1 MPLPISL
8 PYTFANATTAIPLS
22 NLDADLT
29 TLRDGINGI
38 GNGTN
43 ALANVSITGGT
54 ITGLTSPLPPASGG
68 TGVISAGTNG
78 NVLTSNGTAWV
89 SQAPAGGGNGVAS
102 ISFGTTG
109 LTPNTATTGI
119 VSVAGTLVAAN
130 GGTGITS
137 PGTAGNVLT
146 STGTAWVSQA
156 ASGGLANVQTF
167 DASGTWTKPAGYA
180 AGSRVLVQVW
190 GAGGSGAKTA
200 STGTTGGGGGGGGAY
215 VELFFALSTLGATET
230 VTIGAGGT
238 AITAATTNGN
248 AGGNTTFGSLLTGYG
263 GARGIATGGTG
274 GGGGGQFSQ
283 GAAAGSTS
291 GSPWDF
297 LSDGTGG
304 GIGWGGSSGA
314 NGFPG
319 FFGGGGGGGG
329 KNGTNVAGSAGGAAY
344 NGGAGGGGAGQG
356 TGAAGAGGA
365 SIGGGNGGAS
375 SATGTAGSGAQP
387 GGGGGGTGGGT
398 SGAGGAGRVIV
409 TVFPA

>member
-89 SQAPAGGGNGVAS
+89 SQAPSGGGNGVAS

-167 DASGTWTKPAGYA
+167 DASGTFTKPAGYGA
-180 AGSRVLVQVW
+180 NSRVYIQVW
-190 GAGGSGAKTA
+190 GGGGSGSRHATA
-200 STGTTGGGGGGGGAY
+200 TTAAGGGGGGYNDEWLFLSNLGATETVTVGAGGASRTGSNQAGDQGGNSNVGTITFAYGGAGGTISSAGGGGGGQLSAGSTSSPGRPFFQVAETGGEFKQGYGATITSALGERDALFHGGGGALGNVSVQSASNTVWGGGGGGGGGT
-215 VELFFALSTLGATET
+215 LALPGTSSYGGSG
-230 VTIGAGGT
+230 GAGG
-238 AITAATTNGN
+238 
-248 AGGNTTFGSLLTGYG
+248 
-263 GARGIATGGTG
+263 ATGTAGT
-274 GGGGGQFSQ
+274 
-283 GAAAGSTS
+283 A
-291 GSPWDF
+291 P
-297 LSDGTGG
+297 
-304 GIGWGGSSGA
+304 
-314 NGFPG
+314 
-319 FFGGGGGGGG
+319 GGGGGGG
-329 KNGTNVAGSAGGAAY
+329 T
-344 NGGAGGGGAGQG
+344 
-356 TGAAGAGGA
+356 T
-365 SIGGGNGGAS
+365 
-375 SATGTAGSGAQP
+375 
-387 GGGGGGTGGGT
+387 T
-398 SGAGGAGRVIV
+398 SGAGAAGRVII